1 LLHKLVTGV
10 LIKEIKR
17 AQTSKELKQIRVRL
31 TDLIQTSIYKN
42 IPLTYISNITSEI
55 NFALLKRAIELSILA
70 LGSPPPA
77 RPAKLVAR
85 RKEQLLLIKTAFC
98 FEDVATDKYREVKDY
113 FLSLKKTSLTLQK

>member
-70 LGSPPPA
+70 GF
-77 RPAKLVAR
+77 
-85 RKEQLLLIKTAFC
+85 LLLLAL
-98 FEDVATDKYREVKDY
+98 
-113 FLSLKKTSLTLQK
+113 LS